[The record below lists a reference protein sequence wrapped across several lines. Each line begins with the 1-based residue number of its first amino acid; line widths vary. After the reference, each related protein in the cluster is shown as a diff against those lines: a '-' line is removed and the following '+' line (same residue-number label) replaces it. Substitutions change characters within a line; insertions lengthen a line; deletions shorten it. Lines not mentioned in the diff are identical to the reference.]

1 MRAFLGAL
9 MKEGVISIVVLILLC
24 LLVWFGGE
32 FLADEENDLIK
43 ERILVIAIL
52 IGIFL
57 VLFVVQKM
65 LAVRNAMRIEQQL
78 KNQSGSQL
86 SGADADKK
94 AEIEALS
101 SKFDESLEALKK
113 TKGGKSALFTL
124 PWYVII
130 GPPGSGKTTAL
141 QESGLNFP
149 AIQGGAKVRGIGGTR
164 NCDWWFTEDG
174 ILLDT
179 AGRYTTVAEDQEE
192 WFAFLD
198 MIRTSRKDKPIN
210 GAIVAVAIDDLFRAT
225 QNELD
230 QIAKDVRNRLDEL
243 AARLQGVF
251 PVYLMFTK
259 CDLIQGFA
267 EFYEDFTKEQRGQV
281 WGFTMPY
288 SLPDRQ
294 YTDIFNDEVG
304 KMSRNINA
312 RQLELL
318 ATERPPQKKQNI
330 YLFPRQFQLAAEKM
344 KELIG
349 SLFAA
354 NAFQES
360 AMLRGVYFTSGT
372 QKGTP
377 IDQLL
382 ARMGETMG
390 FGGTP
395 EGSEDRVEKKS
406 YFIHNLFTKVIFHDK
421 TLARSNSKVLRKKRN
436 ARVALSLLSLVA
448 LAMMSYALISSFV
461 GNHSIISD
469 VEASGVALRETEPT
483 DRVQLEQL
491 EKLEGLRRELE
502 PIEEYRRDGRPIS
515 LSFGMYQG
523 NTMFD
528 AGAQTYFERLRPV
541 HISPCQER
549 LERELRDLVATLNP
563 ATSPAEDYQRLLD
576 VWRVYRMMGGKL
588 EAQPALV
595 GTILKKNDRW
605 TGPILGSDIEQIEAL
620 AGEQLEFYASQ
631 LALASDNENK
641 FGLFVNIDALLDT
654 HAAEKLQSGLWPN
667 NRYEAVIQHT
677 SAKRKPIT
685 LEMLVPNNSAYL
697 EIRTDKG
704 KDFDRLNA
712 YTQEAWDSD
721 VKPLLDE
728 SAGDLAELYK
738 ELKLNRTEDEIR
750 KALYQRF
757 KDDHVKTWN
766 DLLEHVYPKASTV
779 TTVAKTTEVLD
790 TLRRPGAQSPY
801 RQLVQGVWKFRTIT
815 LGVGN
820 QIDGPSKED
829 TDALEAAMKTL
840 EEFFKAYDGFSGG
853 AREGQDRFMPYLT
866 NKEPLDKLADGFKTA
881 AQEFPKP
888 FSERDKSV
896 GVMFQHMV
904 NTAFE
909 AMQREA
915 QAEATKRWEDGPKKL
930 WTSSVEGKFPMRYD
944 ASTEVSMVN
953 FSRMFNPVDGMFW
966 NVERRIRALSEIP
979 FHNQPP
985 LISLTVEFENAV
997 VIARDITDAM
1007 FDSDKDQLVKVR
1019 FSVKLTQV
1027 GLLVSSRIEIGSDAE
1042 GNINKLTW
1050 NDNPSQTKDFVWQQ
1064 FSTGQSK
1071 LGARLSAWYTA
1082 GRIALDP
1089 KDYMER
1095 DWGLLRMIWKDSVRF
1110 TPSTSGGHPVYN
1122 ADWHFRSRDSQIF
1135 ELQAEIKPVKKNN
1148 PFDKELFS
1156 RFTMPEN
1163 VTK

>member
-24 LLVWFGGE
+24 LLVWFGGAY
-32 FLADEENDLIK
+32 LADEQNDLIK
-43 ERILVIAIL
+43 ERILIIAIL

-101 SKFDESLEALKK
+101 AKFDESLEALKK

-124 PWYVII
+124 PWYIII

-210 GAIVAVAIDDLFRAT
+210 GAIVAIAIDDLFRAT

-259 CDLIQGFA
+259 CDLVQGFA
-267 EFYEDFTKEQRGQV
+267 EFFEDFTKDERGQV

-288 SLPDRQ
+288 SLPERQ
-294 YTDIFNDEVG
+294 YTDIFNDEIA

-330 YLFPRQFQLAAEKM
+330 YLFPRQFQLAGEKM

-390 FGGTP
+390 FGSTP

-406 YFIHNLFTKVIFHDK
+406 YFIHNLFTRVIFHDK
-421 TLARSNSKVLRKKRN
+421 TLARSSSKVLRKRRN
-436 ARVALSLLSLVA
+436 SRVALSLLSLVA

-461 GNHSIISD
+461 GNHTIVSEVEAAGVTLKD
-469 VEASGVALRETEPT
+469 VEAN
-483 DRVQLEQL
+483 DRVQLEKL
-491 EKLEGLRRELE
+491 EKLEGMRRQLSHLD
-502 PIEEYRRDGRPIS
+502 EYRTNGRPIS

-528 AGAQTYFERLRPV
+528 AGARVYFSRLRPL
-541 HISPCQER
+541 HITPCQER
-549 LERELRDLVATLNP
+549 LERELRDLVSSIDRN
-563 ATSPAEDYQRLLD
+563 SPAADYQRLLD
-576 VWRVYRMMGGKL
+576 TWRVYRMMGGKL

-595 GTILKKNDRW
+595 GTILKKNERW
-605 TGPILGSDIEQIEAL
+605 TGPIMGSEIERIEAL
-620 AGEQLEFYASQ
+620 SGEQLEFYANQ
-631 LALASDNENK
+631 LAKASHNEDQ
-641 FGLFVNIDALLDT
+641 FRLFLQIDPLLDT
-654 HAAEKLQSGLWPN
+654 HAAEKLQSGLWPAN
-667 NRYEAVIQHT
+667 AYDRVIQHV
-677 SAKRKPIT
+677 SEKRKA
-685 LEMLVPNNSAYL
+685 LGLAELVPNNSDYL
-697 EIRTDKG
+697 EFRGAEGTEIT
-704 KDFDRLNA
+704 RLNA
-712 YTQEAWDSD
+712 FNQEAWDAD
-721 VKPLLDE
+721 VQPLLEE
-728 SAGDLAELYK
+728 SVADLTKLYK
-738 ELKLNRTEDEIR
+738 ELKLDRTEDEIR
-750 KALYQRF
+750 KTLYQNY
-757 KDDHVKTWN
+757 KNDHLKVWG
-766 DLLEHVYPKASTV
+766 DVLRLVYPKASLTGSIS
-779 TTVAKTTEVLD
+779 KTTEVLD
-790 TLRRPGAQSPY
+790 TLRRPGPQSPY
-801 RQLVQGVWKFRTIT
+801 RQLIQNVWKFRTLRLT
-815 LGVGN
+815 VGN
-820 QIDGPSKED
+820 EVEGPSEEEGK
-829 TDALEAAMKTL
+829 ALETAMLTL
-840 EEFFKAYDGFSGG
+840 DAFYNAYSSFNSS
-853 AREGQDRFMPYLT
+853 ANPGQDRFYSYVL
-866 NKEPLDKLADGFKTA
+866 NKTPLDDLAAGFKTA
-881 AQEFPKP
+881 TQDFPKP
-888 FSERDKSV
+888 FSERNQAT
-896 GVMFQHMV
+896 GTAFQHILD
-904 NTAFE
+904 TAYAALQVE
-909 AMQREA
+909 
-915 QAEATKRWEDGPKKL
+915 AEAEAEKRWDGGPL
-930 WTSSVEGKFPMRYD
+930 GTWTRDFENKFPIRYD
-944 ASTEVSMVN
+944 AASDVSMVN
-953 FSRMFNPVDGMFW
+953 FSRLFNPVDGIFW
-966 NVERRIRALSEIP
+966 SVERRVRALSEVP
-979 FHNQPP
+979 FAKQLP
-985 LISLTVEFENAV
+985 LFTLSVEFENAV
-997 VIARDITDAM
+997 TNAKAITDAL
-1007 FDSDKDQLVKVR
+1007 FDTDKDKLVKVR
-1019 FSVKLTQV
+1019 FGVKLIQV

-1042 GNINKLTW
+1042 GKMNKLTW
-1050 NDNPSQTKDFVWQQ
+1050 NDNSSQTKDFVWEFFDNQQ
-1064 FSTGQSK
+1064 SRM
-1071 LGARLSAWYTA
+1071 GAKLSAWYTA
-1082 GRIALDP
+1082 GRIELDP
-1089 KDYMER
+1089 KNRIDS
-1095 DWGLLRMIWKDSVRF
+1095 DWGLLRMVWKDSVRF
-1110 TPSTSGGHPVYN
+1110 SVTPGDRPVYN

-1135 ELQAEIKPVKKNN
+1135 ELKAEFKPVKKNN
-1148 PFDKELFS
+1148 PFDKELFN
-1156 RFTMPEN
+1156 RFSMPEN